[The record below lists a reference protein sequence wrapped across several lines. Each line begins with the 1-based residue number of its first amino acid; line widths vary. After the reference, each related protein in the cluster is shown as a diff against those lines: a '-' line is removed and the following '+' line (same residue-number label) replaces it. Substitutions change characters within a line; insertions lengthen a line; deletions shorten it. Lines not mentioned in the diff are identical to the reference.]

1 MSSSDNKR
9 IAKNTAMLYFR
20 MIFLT
25 LINIYCVRITLEA
38 LGVEDYG
45 IYNVIGSAVWSLAIL
60 KVTMS
65 SATQRFFS
73 YHLGRNDYINYSK
86 TFTSLLGGF
95 IIIAI
100 ITIIIGEILGVFFL
114 NSWLRIPT
122 DRLFAAKY
130 VYQLSLITVA
140 SDMIMIPYVSS
151 IIANEKM
158 SAFAIFSIIDGILK
172 LVIVYILIICNID
185 KLILYG
191 YLMLSI
197 NIINLIMHI
206 TYCQIKFK
214 YCKYIWEWNK
224 KLFKELSS
232 YTGWNMIGSIS
243 TTLTVQGQNLLLN
256 IFFGPIINAAKAIGD
271 KIMTVINSFSA
282 NLFMAVTPQIIK
294 SYAAGDIQRSI
305 NLVMRSSKISYL
317 LLFILSFPLI
327 CNMDFILQIWL
338 GKDSKTPDM
347 VIFSQLMLIYC
358 MVNSL
363 EQPITRIIQA
373 KGDIKKYQIYVGL
386 SILSYLP
393 IAALT
398 LYLGG
403 SAPITMIVLIII
415 TMLTQF
421 IRVYIAHFL
430 TGLSKREY
438 LVKVI
443 SPIFI
448 ITILSIPVYVVN
460 NHYKNLE
467 SLSYNI
473 ISILTTFAFALL
485 LSWFFGF
492 NKNDKQMIYNITK
505 KK

>member
-1 MSSSDNKR
+1 MSFSDNKR

-25 LINIYCVRITLEA
+25 LINIFCVRITLEA

-45 IYNVIGSAVWSLAIL
+45 IYNVIGSAVGSLAIL

-73 YHLGRNDYINYSK
+73 YHLGKNDYINYSK

-100 ITIIIGEILGVFFL
+100 ITIIIGEILGVYFL
-114 NSWLRIPT
+114 YSWLKIPP

-140 SDMIMIPYVSS
+140 LDMIMIPYVSS

-172 LVIVYILIICNID
+172 LVIVYILLIYDID

-243 TTLTVQGQNLLLN
+243 TTLIVQGQNLLLN
-256 IFFGPIINAAKAIGD
+256 IFFGPVINAAKAIGD

-294 SYAAGDIQRSI
+294 SYAAGEIQRSI
-305 NLVMRSSKISYL
+305 NLVIRSSKISYL

-347 VIFSQLMLIYC
+347 VFFSQLMLIYC

-373 KGDIKKYQIYVGL
+373 TGDIKRYQIFVGASTL
-386 SILSYLP
+386 CYLP
-393 IAALT
+393 LATLALWI
-398 LYLGG
+398 GC
-403 SAPITMIVLIII
+403 SAPTTMIVLIAIVII
-415 TMLTQF
+415 TQF
-421 IRVYIAHFL
+421 IRVQIAHSQ
-430 TGLSKREY
+430 TGLPYREY
-438 LVKVI
+438 FTNVI
-443 SPIFI
+443 SPILI
-448 ITILSIPVYVVN
+448 ITTLSVPVYFIT
-460 NHYKNLE
+460 NHFNNLE
-467 SLSYNI
+467 SLGYNI
-473 ISILTTFAFALL
+473 ISILSTLAFALL
-485 LSWFFGF
+485 LSWIIGF
-492 NKNDKQMIYNITK
+492 NKMDKQMIYNILK